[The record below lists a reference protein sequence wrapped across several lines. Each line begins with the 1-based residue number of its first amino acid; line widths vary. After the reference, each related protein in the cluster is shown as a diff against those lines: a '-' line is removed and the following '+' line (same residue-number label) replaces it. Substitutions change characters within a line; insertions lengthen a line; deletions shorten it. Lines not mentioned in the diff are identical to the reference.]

1 MSTFSKNFQP
11 KTFFGIKETYFSK
24 LFCKINCSA
33 PTRWGFSRVDET
45 GRVLKIKKNT
55 TRKKRPNLFFIFLRG
70 SISGGRTK
78 KKKSFFIIK
87 FFQPVV
93 RADPSFW
100 PLFNGCMRIGALI
113 NCFEKYSEKTI
124 FCAIGGTPFPRKMF
138 LFFIKLTN
146 HSIFT
151 ILF

>member
-78 KKKSFFIIK
+78 TQKSKILIF
-87 FFQPVV
+87 V
-93 RADPSFW
+93 
-100 PLFNGCMRIGALI
+100 FNFVKAELQKSAGSR
-113 NCFEKYSEKTI
+113 I
-124 FCAIGGTPFPRKMF
+124 FCVNSSGR
-138 LFFIKLTN
+138 
-146 HSIFT
+146 
-151 ILF
+151 